1 MRIKIKKFDPTTI
14 KRDAVVLLIGKRGSG
29 KTTLLKDIMF
39 HMREKLDFG
48 VAMSPTEETTD
59 ALGSFLPR
67 SLIYNAFS
75 SHVLDTMLEHQR
87 REIKKGKVRNMFLLL
102 DDCMYD
108 RKIMTGT
115 NTRELFMNGR
125 HRKIFFINLLQY
137 MMDLPAALRS
147 QVDYV
152 FALKENIISSREKL
166 WKYFFGMFQDFRDF
180 NKVMNSCTQGYECIV
195 LDNTVRSNEVADC
208 IYWYQ
213 ANPNLPDFRL
223 GDSAFWD
230 LDAQYFQD
238 RSTDVDDDGA
248 AAEAAAAADGGA
260 VTKSK
265 RGAALCVTKADKH
278 GIPIVID

>member
-1 MRIKIKKFDPTTI
+1 MRIKVKKFDPTTI

-39 HMREKLDFG
+39 HMRDKLDFG

-75 SHVLDTMLEHQR
+75 SQVLDTMLEHQR
-87 REIKKGKVRNMFLLL
+87 REIKKGKVKNMFLLL

-213 ANPNLPDFRL
+213 ANPDLPDFRL
-223 GDSAFWD
+223 GDRAFWD

-238 RSTDVDDDGA
+238 RSVDVDDDDGGGGGGGGD
-248 AAEAAAAADGGA
+248 AAAAGG
-260 VTKSK
+260 KSK
-265 RGAALCVTKADKH
+265 RGALCVMKADKY
-278 GIPIVID
+278 GIPIVIE